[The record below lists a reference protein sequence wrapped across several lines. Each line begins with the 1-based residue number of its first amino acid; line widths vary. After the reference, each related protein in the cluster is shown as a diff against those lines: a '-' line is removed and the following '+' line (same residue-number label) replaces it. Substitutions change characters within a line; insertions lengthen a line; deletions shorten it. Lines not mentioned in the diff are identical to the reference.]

1 MNIRPEIREKVISA
15 AKELNYTPNAFA
27 RMLAGHKTNLIA
39 IVLGPA
45 TGPYYT
51 QILLQFIYKLQQKQK
66 QLLPFSMSGNMRYR
80 DIFEQIRP
88 FRVDAII
95 LTSAAS
101 GAAFEPG
108 ETDIPIIIAGIKDWE
123 FNNFMGAYSQGILDK
138 ANVVINFFPKKEQ
151 SDLQNAFSDLK
162 IFFADYAP
170 EVFEPIPNISMY
182 NQIIN
187 TSLSEV

>member
-1 MNIRPEIREKVISA
+1 MITIGICGLQSHIGVTHHALAMAQALSEQYKYVCYKECNTHDIYDVLQNSSLKKTMPGYIRIMNV
-15 AKELNYTPNAFA
+15 
-27 RMLAGHKTNLIA
+27 
-39 IVLGPA
+39 
-45 TGPYYT
+45 
-51 QILLQFIYKLQQKQK
+51 
-66 QLLPFSMSGNMRYR
+66 
-80 DIFEQIRP
+80 DIFNKNADVEEYSDKYKFCIMDFGTINECTQAE
-88 FRVDAII
+88 F
-95 LTSAAS
+95 
-101 GAAFEPG
+101 F